1 MNDETRWRAV
11 LERDRGADGAFVYAV
26 RSTRVACRPSCGSRR
41 PRRSN
46 VSFFPSIAEAVAAD
60 YRPCRRCRPQERDP
74 DAADRAL
81 VRHGCA
87 LIQQDPGNS
96 LRAVAKSLAVT
107 PHRLQRLFR
116 RWLGVSPREYRA
128 ACRLSRFQR
137 DGASSPDT
145 LDAVLAA
152 GYGSSPR
159 LYEHRGLL
167 GMTPGR
173 YRRGGAG
180 ERVRIA
186 IGDSDLGHVLVAAT
200 DAGVCAVRFGH
211 SRDTLLA
218 ELKAEFSAAELIEDG
233 GSLAPWLR
241 LLQQYVAG
249 RALMIELPLDVS
261 GSLFQLRVWSALR
274 SIPPGESRTYGEIA
288 SQVGGT
294 AAARAVAQACASN
307 PAALAIPCHRV
318 VPKSGGGAG
327 GYRWGKARKE
337 RLLSQERRSQTAGV

>member
-1 MNDETRWRAV
+1 MDDETRWRAV
-11 LERDRGADGAFVYAV
+11 LERDRGADGEFVYAV
-26 RSTRVACRPSCGSRR
+26 RSTGVACRPSCGSRR
-41 PRRSN
+41 PRRGN
-46 VSFFPSIAEAVAAD
+46 VQFFPSIAEAVAAE

-74 DAADRAL
+74 SAAVRAL
-81 VRHGCA
+81 VRYGCA
-87 LIQQDPGNS
+87 LIQRDPGSS
-96 LRAVAKSLAVT
+96 LRAVAGSLAIA

-159 LYEHRGLL
+159 LYEQRGLL

-180 ERVRIA
+180 ERVRMA
-186 IGDSDLGHVLVAAT
+186 VGHTYLGHLLVAAT
-200 DAGVCAVRFGH
+200 DAGICAVRFG
-211 SRDTLLA
+211 DTRETLVA
-218 ELKAEFSAAELIEDG
+218 ELKAELPAAELIEDEG
-233 GSLAPWLR
+233 ALAPWLR
-241 LLQQYVAG
+241 LLEQHVGG
-249 RALMIELPLDVS
+249 RARMIELPLDVS

-274 SIPPGESRTYGEIA
+274 SIPPGKSRTYGEIA
-288 SQVGGT
+288 AAVGGE
-294 AAARAVAQACASN
+294 AAARAVARACASN

-327 GYRWGKARKE
+327 GYRWGTARKE
-337 RLLSQERRSQTAGV
+337 RLLRQERRTA